1 MNENV
6 KNSAVDVAAD
16 MLIREFGFGTA
27 MAERI
32 ARRVMSVVLPPLEKE
47 VERLDA
53 KRESAL
59 LATSRH
65 FDQNRYVLDRFGQ
78 TIESMLNYARSIG
91 GRHGHYVDVPIDD
104 RTAYELEGL
113 LRSWQQA
120 GGNRYRPASTDR
132 VEWAGIGIDY
142 ARDDIKF
149 ARRDDLFKNGPT
161 MSQVEELS
169 RHLRMERI
177 TLDEKPPGGNRRPTE
192 A

>member
-6 KNSAVDVAAD
+6 KDSAAAVAAD
-16 MLIREFGFGTA
+16 MLEREFGFSATKAGLV
-27 MAERI
+27 

-91 GRHGHYVDVPIDD
+91 RHGHYVDVPIDD

-113 LRSWQQA
+113 LRAWAQA
-120 GGNRYRPASTDR
+120 GGNRYRPESTDR
-132 VEWAGIGIDY
+132 VEWAGIGVDY
-142 ARDDIKF
+142 SRDDIKF
-149 ARRDDLFKNGPT
+149 GRRDDLFKNGPT

-192 A
+192 T